1 MFCPF
6 CGKEL
11 YAYDE
16 PLTGGDVVE
25 CKNCGATGYGYL
37 DADGT
42 YVVTFEKVIE

>member
-6 CGKEL
+6 CGKRL
-11 YAYDE
+11 HVYDE
-16 PLTGGDVVE
+16 PLTGGDVLE
-25 CKNCGATGYGYL
+25 CRCGTSGYGYL